1 MKDGIVKPG
10 SVLKVDSFL
19 GHQMDIALTEE
30 IGKESKRP
38 LPETICRVFYALK
51 RKFSKQAGVFPGC
64 SNTTAKNSILQK
76 IIVENYHLWKYN
88 IWLWNSI

>member
-19 GHQMDIALTEE
+19 DHQMDIALTEE

-38 LPETICRVFYALK
+38 LPETICRFLHA
-51 RKFSKQAGVFPGC
+51 
-64 SNTTAKNSILQK
+64 
-76 IIVENYHLWKYN
+76 
-88 IWLWNSI
+88 